1 MSTEIH
7 DIAGDCCPV
16 NKPGVHQLV
25 HFIPS
30 CDVESIPALPA
41 YDPATPEASVTIAT
55 DIVVK
60 STKKWFQILCIVDT
74 GTLRSVAEGNQ
85 GSKGFRNE
93 TQIEIIGA
101 SASKLAWWNQ
111 AINGCFIAVV
121 KDKNGR
127 NRVIGNLNS
136 PAHFESIEHMITSE
150 DSKGAGLLYDK
161 AGDIAPIYEGA
172 LSLDPAV

>member
-16 NKPGVHQLV
+16 NKAGVHQLV
-25 HFIPS
+25 HIIPS
-30 CDVESIPALPA
+30 CDVEDFPALPA
-41 YDPATPEASVTIAT
+41 YDPLAPEDSVTLPS

-60 STKKWFQILCIVDT
+60 IGKNWFQINCIVDT
-74 GTLRSVAEGNQ
+74 GTIRSVAEGNI

-93 TQIEIIGA
+93 TQIELIGA
-101 SASKLAWWNQ
+101 SAAKLAWWNQ
-111 AINGCFIAVV
+111 VINGCFIAVV
-121 KDKNGR
+121 EDKNGR
-127 NRVIGNLNS
+127 KRVIGNLKS
-136 PAHFESIEHMITSE
+136 TAHFDTIEHMINSE
-150 DSKGAGLLYDK
+150 DSKGMGLLYDK